1 MTPQRPP
8 QPGRASGPA
17 RPAAPKPAPKRV
29 SGSGGTGRTATGGA
43 QRETGAAATSR
54 PPARSTTPTPRTAAR
69 PAAPDA
75 GPARPDA
82 AAARLDAA
90 APRPPAA
97 PGRRSSGSALVAPR
111 TGAFPVR
118 PPVVSQGSAARFAER
133 ARARQRLAWRQILL
147 VAGGAVALGAVAWLL
162 LFSPVLALEADQVQV
177 TGAGTV
183 VAVDQVRA
191 VVDEADGTPLTRLDT
206 AGLRTDLLNVPG
218 VRDVTVS
225 RNWPHGLTVA
235 LVSREPVAAVPE
247 SADVVEAAPGDEGGS
262 DGAGYALVDRDGV
275 KVGRA
280 DAPPEGLPVVEVPVG
295 EARILSAVLGVL
307 HSLPEALL
315 ADVAKVSAGTQDTVE
330 FVLRDGATV
339 EWGSAQDAALKAAVL
354 QALRAAPETAGS
366 KLFDVSAPTMPV
378 VG

>member
-1 MTPQRPP
+1 MTPQRPRPP
-8 QPGRASGPA
+8 QPGRTSGPA
-17 RPAAPKPAPKRV
+17 RPVAPTPAPDRA
-29 SGSGGTGRTATGGA
+29 SGSGGTGRTAGGGA
-43 QRETGAAATSR
+43 QQETATAATSSR
-54 PPARSTTPTPRTAAR
+54 PVPATEPAPGTADR
-69 PAAPDA
+69 AAV
-75 GPARPDA
+75 PDA
-82 AAARLDAA
+82 AAARPPV
-90 APRPPAA
+90 APG
-97 PGRRSSGSALVAPR
+97 GRRSSGSALTVPR
-111 TGAFPVR
+111 TAGFPVR

-147 VAGGAVALGAVAWLL
+147 AAGGAVALGTVAWLL

-191 VVDEADGTPLTRLDT
+191 VVNEAEGTPLTRLDT
-206 AGLRTDLLNVPG
+206 AGLRADLLNVPG

-247 SADVVEAAPGDEGGS
+247 SADVVAAAPGDEGGA
-262 DGAGYALVDRDGV
+262 DGGGYALVDRDGV

-307 HSLPEALL
+307 HSLPEVLL
-315 ADVAKVSAGTQDTVE
+315 ADVAKVSAATQDTVE

-339 EWGSAQDAALKAAVL
+339 EWGSAQDAALKVAVL

-366 KLFDVSAPTMPV
+366 SRYDVSAPTMPV